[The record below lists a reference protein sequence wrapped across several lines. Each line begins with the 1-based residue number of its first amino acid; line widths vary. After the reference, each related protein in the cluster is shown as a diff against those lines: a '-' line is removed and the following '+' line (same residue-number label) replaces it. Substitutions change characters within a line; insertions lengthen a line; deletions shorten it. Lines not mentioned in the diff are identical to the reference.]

1 LNDIIGKK
9 FNILEKRILLVMEA
23 WEKNKKEKE
32 NLLKELSICK
42 EKLEIKLK
50 KEQEHLKKRIDFL
63 KKEREEIKS
72 RIKKLLEA
80 ISIED
85 STTYQPDN
93 IE

>member
-1 LNDIIGKK
+1 
-9 FNILEKRILLVMEA
+9 MEA

-50 KEQEHLKKRIDFL
+50 KEQEHLKRRIDFL